1 MLVAPRALGIG
12 SCLPA
17 DVHGWGP
24 GLEFNIRKRKR
35 AAEARKIFAPEDLK
49 FLLQLPAFAIVSLFV
64 PERGWG
70 AICLSM
76 ERLGSVSFAPQDGGV
91 LQTLRSF
98 GLVGDDHLRRVRAT
112 RHEHHIQI
120 VRERLGGWSPAIAL
134 QGIEHL
140 EAAQDAG
147 HGAVLWIAHFSFNAL
162 AAKMAFAR
170 AGFEVFHV
178 SRPEHGFT
186 KSRFG
191 IRFLNPIRSGAELRY
206 AAGRIVIDRADPAAS
221 MNEARRL
228 LRANKFVSITAGAW
242 EGEML
247 VKARVGES
255 AVEMASGAPRLARIA
270 GAPLL
275 PVFVVRDDSTGK
287 LHVTVERPIDLTR
300 HRDKAEMIQSAAQ
313 DFADRHL
320 PYLQSWPHQW
330 RDWEKLT
337 ALTAR

>member
-1 MLVAPRALGIG
+1 MRFANRRLFTCHRK
-12 SCLPA
+12 
-17 DVHGWGP
+17 HGARWGP
-24 GLEFNIRKRKR
+24 GLEFSIRKRKR
-35 AAEARKIFAPEDLK
+35 ASGARKIFAPEDFK
-49 FLLQLPAFAIVSLFV
+49 FLLQLPAFAIVSCLV
-64 PERGWG
+64 PERGWQ
-70 AICLSM
+70 AVCRSM
-76 ERLGSVSFAPQDGGV
+76 ERLGSVSFAAQDSGV

-98 GLVGDDHLRRVRAT
+98 GLAGDDDLRRVRAT

-120 VRERLGGWSPAIAL
+120 MRERLGGWNPAIAL

-140 EAAQDAG
+140 EAAQNAG

-162 AAKMAFAR
+162 AAKIAFAR

-191 IRFLNPIRSGAELRY
+191 IRFLNPIRIGAELRY
-206 AAGRIVIDRADPAAS
+206 AAGRVVIDRADPAAS

-242 EGEML
+242 EGEVL
-247 VKARVGES
+247 VTARIGES
-255 AVEMASGAPRLARIA
+255 GIEVASGAPRLARIA

-275 PVFVVRDDSTGK
+275 PVFVGRDDSTGQ
-287 LHVTVERPIDLTR
+287 LHVVVERPIDLAR
-300 HRDKAEMIQSAAQ
+300 HRDKAEMIQGAAQ
-313 DFADRHL
+313 EFADRHL

-337 ALTAR
+337 AFTPR